1 MIVDSNRLSSGKF
14 IVFLKNIITLVFV
27 VGMGALLITGCDSS
41 TSANGEEEEKNS
53 NKNPR
58 TFDLVLSSDNSTNIG
73 TITTSEITEDDDA
86 YIDEG
91 FFVTIELSD
100 TDFSP
105 PFDINMTEVS
115 GQCGTWDVE
124 PDEKAEM
131 PCDYEYF
138 LSNPGNLVVTSEDGD
153 GEDAYPE

>member
-1 MIVDSNRLSSGKF
+1 MIVDSSRHSSHKF
-14 IVFLKNIITLVFV
+14 IVFLKNIIPLVLV
-27 VGMGALLITGCDSS
+27 IGMGPLLITGCDSS
-41 TSANGEEEEKNS
+41 TSANGEDEEENS
-53 NKNPR
+53 NKNSR

-100 TDFSP
+100 SDFSP
-105 PFDINMTEVS
+105 PFEINMIETS

-138 LSNPGNLVVTSEDGD
+138 LSNPGDLVVTSEDGD
-153 GEDAYPE
+153 GEDAYPK